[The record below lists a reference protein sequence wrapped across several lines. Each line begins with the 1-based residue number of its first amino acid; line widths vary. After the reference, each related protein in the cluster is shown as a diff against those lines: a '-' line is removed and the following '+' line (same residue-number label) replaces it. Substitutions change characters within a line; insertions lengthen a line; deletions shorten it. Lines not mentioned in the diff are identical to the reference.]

1 MVPAHPLGRD
11 HERVSP
17 TGKEPRPKVDS
28 ERSSST
34 GATDSDLVEYLMVV
48 VPENGSLTSLT
59 PALTGLVASS
69 AIRVLDLVC
78 VARSATDGKLSIL
91 ESEDVAGLAEL
102 HVVAGDDGGLLSERD
117 IEMASVALPM
127 GFVDIKVCAVDEVW
141 SGLKLVVRKELR

>member
-1 MVPAHPLGRD
+1 
-11 HERVSP
+11 
-17 TGKEPRPKVDS
+17 
-28 ERSSST
+28 
-34 GATDSDLVEYLMVV
+34 MVV

-102 HVVAGDDGGLLSERD
+102 YVVAGDNDGLLSERD
-117 IEMASVALPM
+117 IETAAVALPV
-127 GFVDIKVCAVDEVW
+127 GLSAILLLVEDRWAEDLSAAAKRAGGRVIGGERVARSRVEVAIDAMERRLERADRDQ
-141 SGLKLVVRKELR
+141 GGGE